1 MDPYWA
7 LAAELDIPVFVHI
20 NRGPPPNSPFR
31 PSGCCPD
38 FDSDLGNPALLRPIL
53 EKYPELRISLQH
65 AGFPEMPML
74 GDIAYV
80 EETFDL
86 LHDYPN
92 VYVDMTIL
100 NFVVPLPV
108 HRGAVQQF
116 VDRGFADR
124 IMFGTDNLDAGEILA
139 RYRSMEFL
147 SESELRGFFYDNA
160 ARFLRLRPAEER
172 GLETRSGSVSTEGD
186 PDL

>member
-1 MDPYWA
+1 
-7 LAAELDIPVFVHI
+7 
-20 NRGPPPNSPFR
+20 
-31 PSGCCPD
+31 
-38 FDSDLGNPALLRPIL
+38 
-53 EKYPELRISLQH
+53 
-65 AGFPEMPML
+65 MPML

-80 EETFDL
+80 EEIFDL

-124 IMFGTDNLDAGEILA
+124 IMFGTYNLDAGEILA